1 MRPIGS
7 ITIDTTPRFKIKMM
21 LQKILIATGDSPESS
36 QILKSGLMLA
46 EKLNAKILLLHVLN
60 KTQNS
65 FETMASPLM
74 GGSYPMMND
83 LAVQQYQQEW
93 QDREQRGMEQL
104 QSYAA
109 QAKEHQI
116 EAETSQNFGDSG
128 TMICEIAKNWSADL
142 IVMGRNQKSALS
154 EFFLGS
160 TSNYVLHHA
169 HCSVMVIQQT

>member
-1 MRPIGS
+1 MV
-7 ITIDTTPRFKIKMM
+7 
-21 LQKILIATGDSPESS
+21 QKILIAIGDSSASEEVL
-36 QILKSGLMLA
+36 QAGFTLA
-46 EKLNAKILLLHVLN
+46 EKFGAQISILHVLN
-60 KTQNS
+60 LLQNG
-65 FETMASPLM
+65 FETMTNPLM
-74 GGSYPMMND
+74 GGTYPIIND
-83 LAVQQYQQEW
+83 LAIQQYQQEW
-93 QDREQRGMEQL
+93 QAREQRGMERL

-116 EAETSQNFGDSG
+116 EAETSQKLGDSG
-128 TMICEIAKNWSADL
+128 AMICETAKNWSADL

>member
-1 MRPIGS
+1 
-7 ITIDTTPRFKIKMM
+7 M

-46 EKLNAKILLLHVLN
+46 EKFNAKILLLHVLN
-60 KTQNS
+60 QTRNS
-65 FETMASPLM
+65 FETMGNPLM
-74 GGSYPMMND
+74 AGSYPMMNE

-93 QDREQRGMEQL
+93 QAREQGGLERL
-104 QSYAA
+104 QSYADR
-109 QAKEHQI
+109 AKEHQI
-116 EAETSQNFGDSG
+116 EAETSQIFGDSG
-128 TMICEIAKNWSADL
+128 AMICETAKNWSADL

>member
-1 MRPIGS
+1 
-7 ITIDTTPRFKIKMM
+7 MM
-21 LQKILIATGDSPESS
+21 LQKILIATGDPESS

-60 KTQNS
+60 RTQNS
-65 FETMASPLM
+65 FETMGNSLM

-93 QDREQRGMEQL
+93 QEREQRGLERL

-109 QAKEHQI
+109 QAREHQI

-128 TMICEIAKNWSADL
+128 AMICETAKNWSADL